1 MGFDD
6 IRDVAPWGRSFDEYV
21 RIFGLNSEDLSQR
34 ILDCGGGPASFAAEA
49 TERGLSVVACDPIYQ
64 FDAAA
69 IEQRV
74 HEVYPSMVAG
84 MEAERDRFVWTYM
97 ESPEAGAGAA
107 SRHSTPC
114 SFLSTMSV

>member
-6 IRDVAPWGRSFDEYV
+6 IKEVAPWGRSFDEYV
-21 RIFGLNSEDLSQR
+21 RIFQLTADDLTRR

-49 TERGLSVVACDPIYQ
+49 AERGLSVVACDPIYR
-64 FDAAA
+64 FTAAE

-84 MEAERDRFVWTYM
+84 MQAERDRFVWKYM
-97 ESPEAGAGAA
+97 QSPEAVGQRRLAA
-107 SRHSTPC
+107 MDR
-114 SFLSTMSV
+114 